1 VKVLQGFREFGRV
14 LRGSRLFGQAK
25 RLERRGRLP
34 EARVA
39 LLDALTLVEGV
50 RCEII
55 SPAAFSTRL
64 FASLAMAR
72 IASEMKD
79 PAEAACYARKWLSG
93 WSEFRLG
100 VPEIRRDRKFELLA
114 EWESWARQYI
124 AWSDKQQVQPRM
136 KLEVV
141 GHAETARSAGPLIRL
156 YGRDG
161 QVVRALRRALEGLS
175 QKALALHA
183 VPGIEAIGGCHLAVV
198 RGARGGGVEH
208 IGPRSFVWETDGAGW
223 EHVIELVKPFEN
235 PDTRDG
241 FQSLAYGSEIAI
253 LISTDGRWEVP

>member
-1 VKVLQGFREFGRV
+1 VLQGVREFGRV
-14 LRGSRLFGQAK
+14 IRGSRLFGQAE

-50 RCEII
+50 RGEIT

-64 FASLAMAR
+64 FAYLAMAR

-100 VPEIRRDRKFELLA
+100 VPEVRRDRKFELLA
-114 EWESWARQYI
+114 EWESWARQFI
-124 AWSDKQQVQPRM
+124 AWSDTQQVQPTM
-136 KLEVV
+136 KLEFV
-141 GHAETARSAGPLIRL
+141 GHAETARPAGPLIRL

-161 QVVRALRRALEGLS
+161 QVVRTLRRALESLS
-175 QKALALHA
+175 QKPLALNA
-183 VPGIEAIGGCHLAVV
+183 VSGIEAIDGCHLAAV
-198 RGARGGGVEH
+198 RGARGGGVEQ
-208 IGPRSFVWETDGAGW
+208 IGRRSFVWETNGVGW
-223 EHVIELVKPFEN
+223 EHVIELLKPFES
-235 PDTRDG
+235 PDARDE
-241 FQSLAYGSEIAI
+241 FQFLAYGPEVTI
-253 LISTDGRWEVP
+253 LISTDGRW